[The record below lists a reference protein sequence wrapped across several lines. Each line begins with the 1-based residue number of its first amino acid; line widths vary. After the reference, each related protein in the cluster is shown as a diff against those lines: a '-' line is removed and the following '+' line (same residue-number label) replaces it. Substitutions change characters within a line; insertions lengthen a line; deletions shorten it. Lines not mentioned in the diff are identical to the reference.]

1 MTNEQAVTSHVL
13 EMRELKAD
21 DLFKMMP
28 IIGGLN
34 IKDDIVNM
42 FQGNMTDGTEDE
54 QTAGLKIMATI
65 LQTIM
70 TNIGDVKHEL
80 NSLLGDLTGKT
91 EKEVED
97 LDFATYT
104 NLIVDFF
111 KKPELGD
118 FFKSIASFMG

>member
-54 QTAGLKIMATI
+54 QTAGLKIMTTI

-91 EKEVED
+91 EQEIED

-104 NLIVDFF
+104 NLIVNFF

>member
-1 MTNEQAVTSHVL
+1 MTDEQAVTSHVL

-97 LDFATYT
+97 LDFGTYT

-118 FFKSIASFMG
+118 FFKSIASLMG

>member
-54 QTAGLKIMATI
+54 QTAGLKIMTTI

-91 EKEVED
+91 EQEIED
-97 LDFATYT
+97 LDFGTYT

-118 FFKSIASFMG
+118 FFKSIVSLMG